1 MIKFIENG
9 DIFTSKCDYLVNPVN
24 TVGVMGKGLALQFKQ
39 HFPKNF
45 LQYQIACKNE
55 SLIPG
60 KILIRYENNKYI
72 VNFPTK
78 KHYKDDSKLEYIISG
93 LKNLKRNAIEN
104 SIKSIAFPE
113 LDCGLGNLSWE
124 KVEPLI
130 LDFASD
136 LKSQN
141 TIVEIYV

>member
-1 MIKFIENG
+1 MIKFIEND
-9 DIFTSKCDYLVNPVN
+9 DIFTSKCNYLVNPVN
-24 TVGVMGKGLALQFKQ
+24 TIGVMGKGLALQFKQ

-45 LQYQIACKNE
+45 LQYQRACNNG

-60 KILIRYENNKYI
+60 RILINYENGKYI

-78 KHYKDDSKLEYIISG
+78 KHWKDDSKLEYIISG
-93 LKNLKRNAIEN
+93 LNNLKRNAIEN
-104 SIKSIAFPE
+104 SIKSIAFPP
-113 LDCGLGNLSWE
+113 LGYGLGKLSWE

-130 LDFASD
+130 LDFAHD

-141 TIVEIYV
+141 TIVEIYI